1 MKKQHPSMRPN
12 RRQFLGGAAGAAL
25 AAPMLARTA
34 MAQDAQR
41 LVFAVP
47 VDNSGANR
55 ALVENFNRS
64 NSSGIEVSIFEMPA
78 RSDEHRTLIESEL
91 NVGREEIDVVAAD
104 VVWTSQLAMNGWVR
118 NLTNRLYAESAPEDF
133 LRAPMSS
140 TLYRNQFWGIPW
152 FTDAGMVFYR
162 KDLLEQVGVA
172 APTTWAELQDAANAV
187 RQATGIANGYLFQGA
202 SYEGGTANA
211 CEFIW
216 SGGGRIMT
224 QQRQVFDA
232 YSTDNSRP
240 NEISIDSEATVAG
253 LNAARSLVESG
264 ASPIEVT
271 AMDET
276 RSNAAFLAGEAAFL
290 RSWPSLYA
298 LAGAS
303 GSAVSQDQIGVMPIP
318 TLAPGGRSTSCLGG
332 WNLMI
337 SAFSSKVDAAWQFIS
352 YATSAEAQ
360 AARARAGAFLPT
372 RAALYDDASLASDV
386 PLVNLGRTAVEESRT
401 RPASVIYPQVSP
413 RISLTFN
420 RILKGEWSG
429 EEGAEILSND
439 LQVLMRHNRG

>member
-1 MKKQHPSMRPN
+1 MNNQIPSMRPT
-12 RRQFLGGAAGAAL
+12 RRQFIGGAAGAAI
-25 AAPMLARTA
+25 AAPMLTRSA
-34 MAQDAQR
+34 MGQDVQR

-55 ALVENFNRS
+55 ELVEAFNQS
-64 NSSGIEVSIFEMPA
+64 NGSGIEVVIFEMPA

-91 NVGREEIDVVAAD
+91 NVGREEIDVFAAD
-104 VVWTSQLAMNGWVR
+104 VVWTSQLAVNGWVR
-118 NLTNRLYAESAPEDF
+118 NLTSRFYAEADPGEF
-133 LRAPMSS
+133 LQAPMNSI
-140 TLYRNQFWGIPW
+140 LFRNQMWGVPW

-162 KDLLEQVGVA
+162 RDLLEQAGVA
-172 APTTWAELQDAANAV
+172 VPTTWAELQEAANTV
-187 RQATGIANGYLFQGA
+187 RQATGTAHGFLFQGA

-232 YSTDNSRP
+232 YSTDSSHPNDISLNSA
-240 NEISIDSEATVAG
+240 ATVAG

-264 ASPIEVT
+264 ASPLEVT

-276 RSNAAFLAGEAAFL
+276 MSNDAFLAGDAVFL

-298 LAGAS
+298 LAGT
-303 GSAVSQDQIGVMPIP
+303 GSAVSRDQIGIMPIP
-318 TLAPGGRSTSCLGG
+318 AVEAGQQSTSCLGG

-360 AARARAGAFLPT
+360 SARARTGAFLPT
-372 RAALYDDASLASDV
+372 RGALYEDASLAADV
-386 PLVNLGRTAVEESRT
+386 PLVELGRTAVETSRT

-420 RILKGEWSG
+420 RILKGEWSAD
-429 EEGAEILSND
+429 EGVQLLSDD
-439 LQVLMRHNRG
+439 LNVLMRRSRG